1 MTTSTTPAVIG
12 SKMSQARVIYNEIHT
27 PGYKLDGK
35 TQRAAF
41 LARAQAEIKDAN
53 GVVACSKA
61 CAGTY
66 YQNISDHVNKGTGLY
81 HRNKPAK
88 GKKATKKSVAAA
100 EAAVLLSL
108 PHLAKERWMVVN
120 GEGVEVNNFKSRSEA
135 QAAAKVN
142 GFKWADRQ
150 KAA

>member
-1 MTTSTTPAVIG
+1 MTTSTTPVVIG
-12 SKMSQARVIYNEIHT
+12 SKMAQARVIYNEIHT
-27 PGYKLDGK
+27 PGYKLDGQ

-41 LARAQAEIKDAN
+41 IKRAQAEIVDAKT
-53 GVVACSKA
+53 GQVACSKH

-66 YQNISDHVNKGTGLY
+66 YQNISDNVNKGLGLY
-81 HRNKPAK
+81 HRNKPA
-88 GKKATKKSVAAA
+88 KKATKKSVAAA

-108 PHLAKERWMVVN
+108 PHLVKERWMVVN
-120 GEGVEVNNFKSRSEA
+120 GEGMEVNNFKSRSEA

-142 GFKWADRQ
+142 GFKWVDRN